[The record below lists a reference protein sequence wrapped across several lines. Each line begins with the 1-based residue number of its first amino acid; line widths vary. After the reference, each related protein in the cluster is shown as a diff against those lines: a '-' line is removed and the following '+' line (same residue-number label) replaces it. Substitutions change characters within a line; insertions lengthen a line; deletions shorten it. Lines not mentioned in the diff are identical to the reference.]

1 MEKVLLAICVI
12 IIGVDALTNLLLMR
26 YYPLWEKTKGKEIK
40 ELKEQ
45 NAELRV
51 FIRELLKNEETY

>member
-1 MEKVLLAICVI
+1 MGTVLLIICVI
-12 IIGVDALTNLLLMR
+12 IVGVDALTNLLLMR

-45 NAELRV
+45 NEELRV
-51 FIRELLKNEETY
+51 FIRELLRDEETY